1 MRRVSSFVLAALFAC
16 PVLAQSATDQLWT
29 TLEQG
34 NRRYVGGSIHY
45 DRLREQRHH
54 VQDAQMPPVTV
65 LACADSRVPPELV
78 FDQSV
83 GSLFVIRT
91 AGNTADEF
99 GIASIEYA
107 IANDW
112 TKLLVV
118 LGHESCG
125 AVKAALGEGDPPTP
139 ALRAL
144 VTRIRTS
151 FAGIPYDADDKAN
164 VHKAIDANARHAAA
178 ELLANSAVIREA
190 VRSGKVRVVTAYY
203 ELGTGVVKKIE

>member
-1 MRRVSSFVLAALFAC
+1 MRRVSSLFVAAL
-16 PVLAQSATDQLWT
+16 LAVPLLAEGSPEQLWA

-45 DRLREQRHH
+45 DRLREQRQQ
-54 VQDAQMPPVTV
+54 VQDSQMPPVTV

-99 GIASIEYA
+99 GLASIEYA
-107 IANDW
+107 IAHDW
-112 TKLLVV
+112 TRLLVV

-125 AVKAALGEGDPPTP
+125 AVKAALEEGDPATP

-151 FAGIPYDADDKAN
+151 FAGIPYDSHDKAN
-164 VHKAIDANARHAAA
+164 VHKAVDANARHAAA
-178 ELLANSAVIREA
+178 ELLANSAVIRDA
-190 VRSGKVRVVTAYY
+190 VRSGKVRVVSAYY
-203 ELGTGVVKKIE
+203 ELATGAVKKID